1 LKKNKSK
8 EIQTLANDIIAKWKA
23 AVDQEKKKKRPAED
37 AAESTSEKK
46 VKTEVPVKSERK
58 EGVAKVKSETDRESL
73 HAVWTSEDILSQPP
87 CSIFCQ
93 SIPCVRTPCQTRAE
107 ILYYR

>member
-46 VKTEVPVKSERK
+46 VKTEAPVKSERK
-58 EGVAKVKSETDRESL
+58 EGVTKVKSETDRKFL
-73 HAVWTSEDILSQPP
+73 QAVWTSTRTLTRFSL
-87 CSIFCQ
+87 SIFCQ
-93 SIPCVRTPCQTRAE
+93 SITCTRAPCQTRAE
-107 ILYYR
+107 IFHH

>member
-1 LKKNKSK
+1 MKKNKSK

-73 HAVWTSEDILSQPP
+73 HAV
-87 CSIFCQ
+87 
-93 SIPCVRTPCQTRAE
+93 
-107 ILYYR
+107 